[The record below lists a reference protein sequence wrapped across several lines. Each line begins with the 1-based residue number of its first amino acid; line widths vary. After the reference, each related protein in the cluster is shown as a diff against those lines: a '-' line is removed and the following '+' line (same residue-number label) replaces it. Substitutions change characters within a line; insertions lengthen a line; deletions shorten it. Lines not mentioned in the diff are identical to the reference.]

1 MSDRAKVFNI
11 QRFSTHDGPGIRT
24 VVFLKGCPLRCEWC
38 SNPESQPLTASI
50 FFHEDKCIGCGMCMK
65 ACPKNISVGMQG
77 RDERCIHCG
86 LCAKACPAQALEL
99 MGEEMTI
106 PEIMAEIDSDAS
118 YYRNSGGGVTI
129 SGGEALMHPDFVCE
143 LADAVKE
150 AGYHLA
156 LETTGFANWFI
167 ANRVFRKFDL
177 LLYDI
182 KHLDDEKHKQHTGVS
197 NKLILEN
204 ARLAAKAGYPMIFR
218 VPLIGGVNDDE
229 ENITALRD
237 FAQECGVKEVHFLP
251 YHALGESKY
260 RQLGGEYTCTAY
272 RPEQEVIDKLA
283 GILEAAGISVNV
295 GG

>member
-1 MSDRAKVFNI
+1 
-11 QRFSTHDGPGIRT
+11 
-24 VVFLKGCPLRCEWC
+24 
-38 SNPESQPLTASI
+38 
-50 FFHEDKCIGCGMCMK
+50 MK

-77 RDERCIHCG
+77 RDGRCIHCG

-99 MGEEMTI
+99 MGKEMTI

-143 LADAVKE
+143 LADAIKE
-150 AGYHLA
+150 ADYHLA

-167 ANRVFRKFDL
+167 ANRIFRKFDL
-177 LLYDI
+177 LLDDI
-182 KHLDDEKHKQHTGVS
+182 KLLDDEKHKHYTGVS
-197 NKLILEN
+197 NKLIMEN
-204 ARLAAKAGYPMIFR
+204 ALRAAKAGYPMIFR
-218 VPLIGGVNDDE
+218 VPLIGGVNADE
-229 ENITALRD
+229 ENVTALRD
-237 FAQECGVKEVHFLP
+237 FAQKCGVKEVHFLP

-260 RQLGGEYTCTAY
+260 RQLGVEYTCTAY

-283 GILEAAGISVNV
+283 GILEDAGISVNV